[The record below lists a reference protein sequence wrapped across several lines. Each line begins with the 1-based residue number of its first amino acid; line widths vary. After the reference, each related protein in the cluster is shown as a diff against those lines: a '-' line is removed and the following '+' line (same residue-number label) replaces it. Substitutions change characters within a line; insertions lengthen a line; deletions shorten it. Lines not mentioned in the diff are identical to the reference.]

1 VCLGCFFKNKKVCAH
16 TFLLRVRCPLF
27 SFFERER
34 EGEVEG
40 EEKEKEKRDVFR
52 KMRARLTSEKYYFAM
67 NF

>member
-1 VCLGCFFKNKKVCAH
+1 VCFGCFFKKNKKVCAH

-27 SFFERER
+27 SFFERE
-34 EGEVEG
+34 GEG

>member
-1 VCLGCFFKNKKVCAH
+1 
-16 TFLLRVRCPLF
+16 VRCPLF
-27 SFFERER
+27 SFFERE
-34 EGEVEG
+34 GEE